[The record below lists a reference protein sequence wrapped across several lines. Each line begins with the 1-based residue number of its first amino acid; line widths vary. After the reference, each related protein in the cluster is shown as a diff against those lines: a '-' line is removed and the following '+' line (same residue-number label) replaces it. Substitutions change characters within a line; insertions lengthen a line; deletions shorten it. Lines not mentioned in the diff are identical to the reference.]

1 MKDALSKPYIQNPAR
16 WDVYERP
23 ADNLLFAILMRAVND
38 SLGFYDANHGKYD
51 NGNSAIEWLHTEGK
65 RIYKHLLTAPENPKD
80 NRYEINNMEKRQLS
94 YEEIEKIYVERICN
108 YDNNK

>member
-1 MKDALSKPYIQNPAR
+1 MKVALSKPYIQNPDR

-38 SLGFYDANHGKYD
+38 SLGFYDANHGTYD

-65 RIYKHLLTAPENPKD
+65 RIYKHLLTAPKNPKD
-80 NRYEINNMEKRQLS
+80 NQYEINNMRNRQLS
-94 YEEIEKIYVERICN
+94 YDEIEKIYIERIN
-108 YDNNK
+108 GNVNNK